1 MEPIQP
7 KNPSKVII
15 VPRPVSGSQTPVKK
29 SEDPD
34 VVTDTTSEE
43 NAPEEDVRTEE

>member
-15 VPRPVSGSQTPVKK
+15 VPRPVSGNQTPVKK
-29 SEDPD
+29 SEDVP
-34 VVTDTTSEE
+34 TAESEAAE
-43 NAPEEDVRTEE
+43 NVPVEEEKKEG